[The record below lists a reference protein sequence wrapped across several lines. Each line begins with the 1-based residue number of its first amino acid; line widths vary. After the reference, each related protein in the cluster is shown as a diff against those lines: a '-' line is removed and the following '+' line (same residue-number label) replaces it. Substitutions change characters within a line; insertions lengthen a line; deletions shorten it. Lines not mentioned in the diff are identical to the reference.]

1 MTPGDTSARRAA
13 ILTLGCRLNQTESAL
28 IADDLARH
36 GYALV
41 PWSAPAEVRVIN
53 SCGVTAEAVAKTR
66 KAVHAARRRW
76 PEAVL
81 ALVGCAAE
89 IDPATWAAED
99 GADLVVG
106 NVVKN
111 RLGEALPAD
120 GRRPDRPR
128 LLVGHTPPRDSAPE
142 AFEEAGAGLF
152 HERTRAALKIQEGCD
167 FHCSYCIVPTL
178 RGAARSRRWDDCLR
192 EAAALLERGHREIVL
207 TGVNI
212 ATYRDRGRDLADLA
226 RAVLDLDPAFRLRL
240 GSTEPG
246 PALPRV
252 VELLAAEPRLCRFL
266 HLPMQYGD
274 DAILKAMNRRYTL
287 AEFEDLAWSAV
298 RAAPGLGLGS
308 DIIVGFPGE
317 TEKHFEACCE
327 AVRRLP
333 LTHLH
338 VFTYS
343 ARQGTPAATF
353 PHQVPG
359 TAAAE
364 RAAAMAR
371 LGRAKAAAFAQA
383 QIGQRLSVLTESRAA
398 DGRWQGW
405 SENYIR
411 VRIQDGDRLDANR
424 IVGVRIDRLDPDG
437 KALQG
442 HLDDATA

>member
-1 MTPGDTSARRAA
+1 MTAGDPRARRAA

-28 IADDLARH
+28 IGDDLARQ
-36 GYALV
+36 GYTLV
-41 PWSAPAEVRVIN
+41 PWSADAEVRVIN
-53 SCGVTAEAVAKTR
+53 GCGVTAEAIAKTR
-66 KAVHAARRRW
+66 KALHAARRRW

-89 IDPATWAAED
+89 IDSAAWAVAD
-99 GADLVVG
+99 GADLVIG

-111 RLGEALPAD
+111 RLGAALPAD

-128 LLVGHTPPRDSAPE
+128 LLVARIPPRDSAPGP
-142 AFEEAGAGLF
+142 FDEAGVGRYT
-152 HERTRAALKIQEGCD
+152 ERTRACLKIQEGCD

-212 ATYRDRGRDLADLA
+212 ATYNDRGRDLADLA
-226 RAVLDLDPAFRLRL
+226 RAVLDLGPAFRLRL

-246 PALPRV
+246 PALHRV
-252 VELLAAEPRLCRFL
+252 VELLAEEPRLCRFL

-274 DAILKAMNRRYTL
+274 DAILQAMKRRYTV
-287 AEFEDLAWSAV
+287 AEFEALADKAV

-317 TEKHFEACCE
+317 TERHFEACCE
-327 AVRRLP
+327 VVRRLP

-353 PHQVPG
+353 PKQVNG
-359 TAAAE
+359 SIAAE
-364 RAAAMAR
+364 RAAAMTR
-371 LGRAKAAAFAQA
+371 LGHDKADAFAQA
-383 QIGQRLSVLTESRAA
+383 QIGQRLAVLTEKRTP

-405 SENYIR
+405 SDNYIR
-411 VRIQDGDRLDANR
+411 VRIAADNGLDVNR
-424 IVGVRIDRLDPDG
+424 VVGVRIDARDPDG
-437 KALQG
+437 KGLLG
-442 HLDDATA
+442 HRDEAPA